1 MTSREPK
8 GWLLDTHALIWSL
21 YRDRRLSARA
31 AALIDGDLPI
41 YSSTV
46 SFWEIAL
53 KRAGSGFDVEVDDE
67 WHIFIPRE
75 LSRLNIFRLE
85 TEAADCRTMEAFPKH
100 HRDPFDRMLIAQ
112 ALSRGLGVIS
122 HDVILDDY
130 GVMRAW

>member
-21 YRDRRLSARA
+21 YRDSRLSTLA
-31 AALIDGDLPI
+31 ADLIDGDLPI

-53 KRAGSGFDVEVDDE
+53 KRAGSGFDVEIDDE

-75 LSRLNIFRLE
+75 IRRLNILQLE
-85 TEAADCRTMEAFPKH
+85 TEAGDCRAMETFPEH
-100 HRDPFDRMLIAQ
+100 HQDPFDRMLVAQ
-112 ALSRGLGVIS
+112 AMSRGLGLLS
-122 HDVILDDY
+122 RDVVLDDY
-130 GVMRAW
+130 GVTRAW